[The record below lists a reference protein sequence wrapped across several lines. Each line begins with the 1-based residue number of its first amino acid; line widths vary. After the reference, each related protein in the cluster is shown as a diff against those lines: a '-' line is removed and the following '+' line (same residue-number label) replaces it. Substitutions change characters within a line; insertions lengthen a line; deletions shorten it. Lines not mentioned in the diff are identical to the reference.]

1 MRASGARMV
10 AQSTVCPRFSGCPK
24 KASVVV
30 VAYCPRSPSAMI
42 SHPKVNCG
50 CPLRYNAMVAQVT
63 YNGCPNKIQWFLIP
77 RYSVVAPEVQ
87 WLPKWNVGL
96 GEETTPS
103 RGGARCGLRL
113 LMTVS
118 RATLEPSD
126 LTTPGFCRTKT
137 GFGKSPTQILGRD
150 PRSQFCV
157 QALVN

>member
-1 MRASGARMV
+1 MGV
-10 AQSTVCPRFSGCPK
+10 
-24 KASVVV
+24 
-30 VAYCPRSPSAMI
+30 
-42 SHPKVNCG
+42 
-50 CPLRYNAMVAQVT
+50 
-63 YNGCPNKIQWFLIP
+63 
-77 RYSVVAPEVQ
+77 
-87 WLPKWNVGL
+87 

-137 GFGKSPTQILGRD
+137 GFGKTPTQILGRD

-157 QALVN
+157 QALSQLAPEVCATLNICFPLFSYISKPRLWHCDELI

>member
-1 MRASGARMV
+1 MHASGARMV
-10 AQSTVCPRFSGCPK
+10 AQSTVCPRISGCPK

-30 VAYCPRSPSAMI
+30 VAYCPRSASAMV
-42 SHPKVNCG
+42 SHPEVQCG
-50 CPLRYNAMVAQVT
+50 CPLRYNCCQS
-63 YNGCPNKIQWFLIP
+63 KIQWLPIL

-87 WLPKWNVGL
+87 WLPKWNVGV

-126 LTTPGFCRTKT
+126 LTTPSFCRTKT
-137 GFGKSPTQILGRD
+137 GFGKTPTQILGRD

-157 QALVN
+157 QALSQLAPEVCATL